1 MGSVK
6 PNPRLVG
13 PLGMLGMLNKL
24 TKLDSS
30 MEKVMDNEDNDEVSW
45 QGKTKKKRE
54 EKTNKV
60 KNSPNRWDKCQN
72 ELNTTAALTNHKQM
86 LPCSKLKSHVHQSP
100 EFDTKSVI
108 CQNGENC
115 VFQKEKRCRFKHHNQ
130 TNSSLSKDYNLN
142 ITELIKSKPKP
153 KNPLVD
159 RKETEKVKTTE
170 TKTGNKTNSPE
181 ITLKTEL
188 VRCNS
193 CFFPFLSL
201 QLISGPSL
209 PNSST
214 TCTSCR
220 LATLAG
226 RKVLVL

>member
-1 MGSVK
+1 
-6 PNPRLVG
+6 
-13 PLGMLGMLNKL
+13 
-24 TKLDSS
+24 
-30 MEKVMDNEDNDEVSW
+30 MDNEDNDEVSW
-45 QGKTKKKRE
+45 QVKTKKKRE

-60 KNSPNRWDKCQN
+60 KNSQNRWDKCQN

-86 LPCSKLKSHVHQSP
+86 LPCSNLKSDVHQSP

-108 CQNGENC
+108 CKNGENC

-159 RKETEKVKTTE
+159 NNFKIKRKETEKVKTTE
-170 TKTGNKTNSPE
+170 TKTGIKTNSPE

-193 CFFPFLSL
+193 CSLPFLSL
-201 QLISGPSL
+201 QLISGSSL

-226 RKVLVL
+226 RKVLVP